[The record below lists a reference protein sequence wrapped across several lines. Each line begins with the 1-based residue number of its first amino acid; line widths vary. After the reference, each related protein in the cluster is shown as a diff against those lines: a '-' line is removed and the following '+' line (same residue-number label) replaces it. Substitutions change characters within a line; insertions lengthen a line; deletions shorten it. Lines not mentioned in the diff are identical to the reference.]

1 VEKRGLRRPFNLIVT
16 HLPGWPNA
24 RDAERQLYWLLD
36 DVDIVYSRPS
46 LILAKVSD
54 PREAVARLRR
64 SLPAHT
70 PILRVIPVD
79 AVTYPRVEEVRRV
92 VHDLLA
98 NTGEGTYAIKLD
110 GHLYSKE
117 GELMHKIDSIRIIA
131 EGIERKVNLSNP
143 DILVYIRVVPFRR
156 GRLAA
161 IYVGP
166 KSGILSTVK
175 ERETG

>member
-1 VEKRGLRRPFNLIVT
+1 VEKRGLRQPFNLIVT

-36 DVDIVYSRPS
+36 NIEIVYSRPS
-46 LILAKVSD
+46 LILAKVGD

-98 NTGEGTYAIKLD
+98 KTGEGTYAIKLD
-110 GHLYSKE
+110 GHLYSEE
-117 GELMHKIDSIRIIA
+117 GELMHKIDSIKIIA
-131 EGIERKVNLSNP
+131 EGVERKVNLSNP
-143 DILVYIRVVPFRR
+143 DILVYIKVVPFRR